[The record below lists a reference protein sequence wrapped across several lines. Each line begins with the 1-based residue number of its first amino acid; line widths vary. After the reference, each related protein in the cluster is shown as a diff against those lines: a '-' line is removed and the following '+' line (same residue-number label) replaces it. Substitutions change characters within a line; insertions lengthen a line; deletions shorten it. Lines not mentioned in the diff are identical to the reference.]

1 MEFVRTVLE
10 QEFQISQ
17 IVSLHYFEFAKDFLY
32 KGEKHNFWEFLY
44 VDKGEAEVMADDS
57 GYQLKQGDIIFHK
70 PNEFHSVWANKVI
83 APNLI
88 VLSFECMSPA
98 MSNFEEKIFNLGD
111 SERDLLAVILK
122 EGMNTFMPPF
132 DQYWIN
138 TLNKRQDTPF
148 GSQQMIKL
156 SLEMLLISLVRKAE
170 SGLKETRLSSL
181 AKERSEHDILKRI
194 KEFMNANLSENITL
208 EQVCKYSNM
217 GKTQLKT
224 LFKSKTGK
232 SVIEYFKFLK
242 IERAK
247 ILIREEKHN
256 NTEISNMLG
265 YSSIHSF
272 SRHFKTLVGMA
283 PSEYART
290 VKSRM

>member
-10 QEFQISQ
+10 QEFQINE
-17 IVSLHYFEFAKDFLY
+17 IVSLHYLELAKDFLY
-32 KGEKHNFWEFLY
+32 GGEKHDFWEFLY
-44 VDKGEAEVMADDS
+44 VDKGEAEVMADTA
-57 GYQLKQGDIIFHK
+57 GYRLTQGDIIFHK
-70 PNEFHSVWANKVI
+70 PYEFHNVWANNMI

-88 VLSFECMSPA
+88 ILSFECMSPA
-98 MSNFEEKIFNLGD
+98 MSNFEKKIFNLGD
-111 SERDLLAVILK
+111 SERDLLAFILK

-132 DQYWIN
+132 DQYRVN
-138 TLNKRQDTPF
+138 TLNKRQNAPF

-156 SLEMLLISLVRKAE
+156 YLEILLISLVRKAD
-170 SGLKETRLSSL
+170 SGIKETRLSSL
-181 AKERSEHDILKRI
+181 AKERSEQDTLKRI

-208 EQVCKYSNM
+208 EQVCKYSSM

-247 ILIREEKHN
+247 ILIREAKYN
-256 NTEISNMLG
+256 NTEISDMLG

-272 SRHFKTLVGMA
+272 SRHFKTLIGMS

>member
-44 VDKGEAEVMADDS
+44 VDKGEAEVMADAS

-138 TLNKRQDTPF
+138 TLNKRQDAPF

-170 SGLKETRLSSL
+170 SGIKETRLSSL